1 MEELYKYVT
10 IPNFKEVQ
18 RELLESINYDY
29 ASKGLH
35 AQNFSEEHLTNTC
48 PTFMSWLKSKSKRE
62 FRLLRFNFT
71 PAYSELPHH
80 IDGSFISVP
89 FGLNVP
95 VLNCHNT
102 KMTWYQCSKEN
113 QNGYSTGSSNDQHSI
128 TPIDVSKL
136 EIIEELELTKPC
148 FVRND
153 IMHTVK
159 NLNNAVRIM
168 FTVRWDLHPAKF
180 RTINEVMNID
190 DLFA

>member
-1 MEELYKYVT
+1 MDELYKHIT
-10 IPNFKEVQ
+10 IPNFEEVQ

-29 ASKGLH
+29 VSRGLH
-35 AQNFSEEHLTNTC
+35 AQNFSEEHLTNRC
-48 PTFMSWLKSKSKRE
+48 PTFMSWLKSKSKRK

-80 IDGSFISVP
+80 IDGSFVSVP

-113 QNGYSTGSSNDQHSI
+113 QNGYSTGYGNDQHLI

-136 EIIEELELTKPC
+136 VIIEELELTKPC

-153 IMHTVK
+153 IMHNVK

-168 FTVRWDLHPAKF
+168 FTVRWDLHPTKF
-180 RTINEVMNID
+180 RTIDEVID
-190 DLFA
+190 TTD